1 MPDASEQAAV
11 LALVAAA
18 PLAWHWA
25 GALIEE
31 AGGARRLLA
40 GDLRSLAW
48 HHRADAEA
56 LARAAGPEQISRC
69 AELAAGLAARGT
81 SLVTVLDD
89 GYPADLHAAYDRP
102 PFLFVRGVPPAPG
115 GRVVAI
121 AGAADAAPQDVE
133 RASGLADALGRR
145 GVTVVAAP
153 RTASGRAALAAAVEA
168 GGPAVAV
175 LDAGID
181 HPERLPEGLEPALDG
196 RCAMVSPCWP
206 DAAPEPAS
214 ELHAAVL
221 SGLAMA
227 TVVVDGGE
235 DSPVPLQARRCLD
248 QGRRLLLLSPLVLR
262 RSWAKQYAAH
272 PGVLVVD
279 GVEAVLAAVAAIARQ
294 RAGTVGDAAA
304 LTARR
309 R

>member
-102 PFLFVRGVPPAPG
+102 PFLFVRGVPPAP
-115 GRVVAI
+115 A
-121 AGAADAAPQDVE
+121 AGWSRSPAPPTPRRRTSSGPAAWLT
-133 RASGLADALGRR
+133 RW
-145 GVTVVAAP
+145 
-153 RTASGRAALAAAVEA
+153 AAA
-168 GGPAVAV
+168 G
-175 LDAGID
+175 
-181 HPERLPEGLEPALDG
+181 
-196 RCAMVSPCWP
+196 
-206 DAAPEPAS
+206 
-214 ELHAAVL
+214 
-221 SGLAMA
+221 
-227 TVVVDGGE
+227 
-235 DSPVPLQARRCLD
+235 
-248 QGRRLLLLSPLVLR
+248 
-262 RSWAKQYAAH
+262 
-272 PGVLVVD
+272 
-279 GVEAVLAAVAAIARQ
+279 
-294 RAGTVGDAAA
+294 
-304 LTARR
+304 
-309 R
+309 